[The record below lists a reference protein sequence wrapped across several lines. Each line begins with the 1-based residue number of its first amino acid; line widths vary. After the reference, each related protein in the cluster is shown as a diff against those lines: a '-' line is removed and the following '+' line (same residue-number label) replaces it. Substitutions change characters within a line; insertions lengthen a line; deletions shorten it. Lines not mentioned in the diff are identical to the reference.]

1 MKYQIII
8 PCKDEYKN
16 LKIIIPS
23 LTKLYSY
30 EILIIDKSKKK
41 KKKIIKNFCRKYKNV
56 KFFDQMSSGKGNA
69 LLEAAKLS
77 NSKIV
82 IFFDA
87 DCSHNPQDI
96 KKMIS
101 MFERFPSLDHV
112 GGSRMRGGS
121 DELFRDFDHLIRL
134 IGSLIINI
142 IINLKFNSKITD
154 SQNGF
159 RAIIRKKFLNL
170 NLKSN
175 HTSIETEIVGKS
187 LSIGLNYIEIPT
199 HEWQRVY
206 GSSKINLF
214 LHSWSYIWVLIKIIF
229 LKRPKKKSFRTVKNA
244 WYEKFK

>member
-16 LKIIIPS
+16 LKIIIPL
-23 LTKLYSY
+23 LTKLYNY

-41 KKKIIKNFCRKYKNV
+41 QLLKNFCKKYKKVIFIN
-56 KFFDQMSSGKGNA
+56 QMSSGKGNA

-77 NSKIV
+77 NSKII

-87 DCSHNPQDI
+87 DCSHNPKDI

-101 MFERFPSLDHV
+101 MFERYPYLDHV

-134 IGSLIINI
+134 LGSLIINI

-175 HTSIETEIVGKS
+175 HTSIETELVAKS
-187 LSIGLNYIEIPT
+187 LSRGLNYMEIPT

-229 LKRPKKKSFRTVKNA
+229 FKKNKKKSFRIVKNY
-244 WYEKFK
+244 WHEKFK